1 MGKERTGFLLELD
14 KKDLVDSLSDEE
26 AGQLIKAIYQYECS
40 PERKVPNM
48 NKLIKMVFLS
58 FKGKLDK
65 NEETYIKTCQQNKE
79 NIENYWKKVR
89 EEKNTSEYER
99 IQSNTMATNKRK
111 RNEIKLNEMKVNES
125 KLNET
130 TSNNKININN
140 SEGENNNVANAP
152 APPHFDFSSIVEYG
166 KELEVNEEYC
176 ERFYNH
182 YESIGWVNGNGQQI
196 KNWKLVFNNWVKEDK
211 NKKETSKP
219 KRRVF

>member
-14 KKDLVDSLSDEE
+14 KKDVVDNLSDEE

-40 PERKVPNM
+40 PERKIPTMDKMV
-48 NKLIKMVFLS
+48 KMVFLS
-58 FKGKLDK
+58 FKGRLDK
-65 NEETYIKTCQQNKE
+65 NEEKYKETCLKNKE
-79 NIENYWKKVR
+79 NIDNYWKKVR
-89 EEKNTSEYER
+89 EEKDTSEYER
-99 IQSNTMATNKRK
+99 IQSNTMATNKK
-111 RNEIKLNEMKVNES
+111 KLNEIKLNET
-125 KLNET
+125 KLNKT
-130 TSNNKININN
+130 KSNNKININN

-152 APPHFDFSSIVEYG
+152 TPPHFDFSSIVEYG

>member
-14 KKDLVDSLSDEE
+14 KKDVVDNLSDEE

-40 PERKVPNM
+40 PERKIPTMDKMV
-48 NKLIKMVFLS
+48 KMVFLS
-58 FKGKLDK
+58 FKGRLDK
-65 NEETYIKTCQQNKE
+65 NEEKYKETCLKNKE
-79 NIENYWKKVR
+79 NIDNYWKKVR
-89 EEKNTSEYER
+89 EEKDTSEYER
-99 IQSNTMATNKRK
+99 IQSNTMATNKK
-111 RNEIKLNEMKVNES
+111 KLNEIKLNETKSN
-125 KLNET
+125 KT
-130 TSNNKININN
+130 KSNNKININN

-152 APPHFDFSSIVEYG
+152 TPPHFDFSLIVEYG
-166 KELEVNEEYC
+166 KELEVDEEYC

>member
-14 KKDLVDSLSDEE
+14 KKDVVDNLSDEE

-40 PERKVPNM
+40 PERKIPTMDKMV
-48 NKLIKMVFLS
+48 KMVFLS
-58 FKGKLDK
+58 FKGRLDK
-65 NEETYIKTCQQNKE
+65 NEEKYKETCLKNKE
-79 NIENYWKKVR
+79 NIDNYWKKVR
-89 EEKNTSEYER
+89 EEKDTSEYER
-99 IQSNTMATNKRK
+99 IQSNTMATNKK
-111 RNEIKLNEMKVNES
+111 KLNEL

-130 TSNNKININN
+130 KLNKTKSNNKININN

-152 APPHFDFSSIVEYG
+152 TPPHFDFSSIVEYG